1 MLTIEKEVESKDN
14 CNECRKEFIKFK
26 DLGFT
31 GLANLGN
38 TCFMNSALQC
48 LSHTYELNLFLDT
61 EKYKTRL
68 NDKPESLILCEWDK
82 LRQLM
87 WSEN

>member
-1 MLTIEKEVESKDN
+1 MLTLEKEVESKNNSDT
-14 CNECRKEFIKFK
+14 EVRKEFIKYK

-48 LSHTYELNLFLDT
+48 LSHTYESVSYT
-61 EKYKTRL
+61 H
-68 NDKPESLILCEWDK
+68 
-82 LRQLM
+82 LRAH
-87 WSEN
+87 ET